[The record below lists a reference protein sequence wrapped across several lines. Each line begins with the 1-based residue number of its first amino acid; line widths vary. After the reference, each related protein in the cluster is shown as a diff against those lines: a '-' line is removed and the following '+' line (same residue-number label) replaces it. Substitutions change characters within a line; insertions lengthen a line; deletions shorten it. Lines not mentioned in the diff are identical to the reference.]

1 MASDEAQ
8 ADWLGG
14 AHAEE
19 AVTGF
24 DATGWE
30 ASTGIAHAI
39 HELPGVSVK
48 SCGSEQRNCRTEDAQ
63 KCAYSGSGLTIHM
76 NMGIAIHALALFG
89 MCTYNYGYGCE
100 GEQRSADD

>member
-1 MASDEAQ
+1 VNGKRWMASDEAQ

-48 SCGSEQRNCRTEDAQ
+48 SCGSGAEELSHGGCT
-63 KCAYSGSGLTIHM
+63 KVCI
-76 NMGIAIHALALFG
+76 FG
-89 MCTYNYGYGCE
+89 FWTDYTYEYGYRNP
-100 GEQRSADD
+100 RSCSFRDVYL

>member
-24 DATGWE
+24 DAIG
-30 ASTGIAHAI
+30 
-39 HELPGVSVK
+39 
-48 SCGSEQRNCRTEDAQ
+48 
-63 KCAYSGSGLTIHM
+63 
-76 NMGIAIHALALFG
+76 
-89 MCTYNYGYGCE
+89 
-100 GEQRSADD
+100 